1 MSAIKLNE
9 LKDRIYKNAC
19 EHGFHDE
26 KHSLPHLMMLV
37 ITEISEAV
45 NAYRV
50 NNYADRLMFEQNLC
64 GPSLNPEYHWRSCFD
79 VFIKDTVEDELAD
92 AAMRLLDMAAL
103 HSFDIDSSEF
113 TDENMMKL
121 AKQSFEGKTFTEQLY
136 LFIHIIPSG
145 ANLKVLLYM
154 LFAIA
159 CYNHI
164 DLLWHI
170 EQKMKYNEMR
180 PYKHGKKC

>member
-1 MSAIKLNE
+1 MKKIDFDSLCVRVYE
-9 LKDRIYKNAC
+9 NAVK
-19 EHGFHDE
+19 HGFHDE

-45 NAYRV
+45 NADRV
-50 NNYADRLMFEQNLC
+50 NNYADRLMFEQTVCN
-64 GPSLNPEYHWRSCFD
+64 PSLNPEYHWISCFD

-92 AAMRLLDMAAL
+92 AAIRLLDMTAL

-136 LFIHIIPSG
+136 LFIHLIPSG
-145 ANLKVLLYM
+145 GNLTVLLYM

-159 CYNHI
+159 CNNHI

-180 PYKHGKKC
+180 PYKHGKKY